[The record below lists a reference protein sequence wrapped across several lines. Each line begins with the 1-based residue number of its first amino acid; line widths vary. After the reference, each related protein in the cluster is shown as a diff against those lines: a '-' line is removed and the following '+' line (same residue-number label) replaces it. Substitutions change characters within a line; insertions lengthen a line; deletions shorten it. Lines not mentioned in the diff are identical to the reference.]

1 MAQTKTQFGYRSAP
15 RSGSGGREAA
25 EHAVVVV
32 GAGPVGLSLAI
43 DLAQRGQSVVLL
55 DDADRIGEGSRAIC
69 FSKRSLEFWDRLGIG
84 QRMVDKGVVWSV
96 GKIFHGDSQLYQF
109 NLLPEEGHKR
119 PAFINLQ
126 QFYAEAYLVDRVEEL
141 PAIDLRWRNKVI
153 GLEQRNDH
161 VRADDRDAGWPLS
174 AARRLSS
181 SPATA
186 PVRRCGRWS
195 GAEFA
200 GQVFEDQFLI
210 ADVKMTAE
218 FPTERWFWFDPPFHA
233 GRSALLHKQPDDI
246 WRIDLQLSRYADPAF
261 EKQPENVRPRIA
273 RMLGH
278 DKFDFEWISLY
289 KFQCRRMDRFIHG
302 RVIFAGD
309 AAHQVSP
316 FGARGANSGLE
327 DAENIAWK
335 LDRVLRGTS
344 PEALLESYHTE
355 RSAAADENI
364 RESTR
369 STDFMAPASHQEARL
384 RKAVLSL
391 AKETEFGKR
400 MVNGGRLS
408 VPSIYDTPLST
419 ADGDAWRGGPRP
431 GASMPDAPI
440 AAPIWPADVPDRS
453 FHRRGN
459 AVHAAGVRQWRGD
472 RCARGRWPIRIGGE
486 GGFADRQ
493 GTGWRALRRRTRHR
507 LSAAARRL
515 CRRALPAPDAGRRST
530 PRWRAPPAE
539 LRFCH
544 DAVHQLEFCQAGRC
558 LPRHRRG
565 ASRVER
571 DAKRRPRCRAGAGAR
586 QSYRRHR
593 GAAMKPSRSPSGGC
607 SMPASSSNSS
617 NNRIHGLERR
627 KGLN

>member
-1 MAQTKTQFGYRSAP
+1 MAQAKNEAKTQFGYRRHPDQDRA
-15 RSGSGGREAA
+15 GANVA
-25 EHAVVVV
+25 EYPVVVV

-96 GKIFHGDSQLYQF
+96 GKIFHSNSQLYQF
-109 NLLPEEGHKR
+109 NLLPEQGHKR

-141 PAIDLRWRNKVI
+141 SAISLRWCNKVA
-153 GLEQRNDH
+153 GLERHNDH
-161 VRADDRDAGWPLS
+161 VALTIATPDGQYRLHANFVVACDG
-174 AARRLSS
+174 ARSS
-181 SPATA
+181 LRQM
-186 PVRRCGRWS
+186 V

-200 GQVFEDQFLI
+200 GQAFEDQFLI
-210 ADVKMTAE
+210 ADVRMSAE

-246 WRIDLQLSRYADPAF
+246 WRIDLQLNRYADPAA
-261 EKQPENVRPRIA
+261 EKLPENVRPRIA

-327 DAENIAWK
+327 DAENLSWK
-335 LDRVLRGTS
+335 LDRVLRKAS
-344 PEALLESYHTE
+344 PEGLLESYHAE

-369 STDFMAPASHQEARL
+369 STDFMAPNSRQEARL

-400 MVNGGRLS
+400 MVNAGRLS
-408 VPSIYDTPLST
+408 VPSVYASPLST
-419 ADGDAWRGGPRP
+419 DDGDNWCGGPRP
-431 GASMPDAPI
+431 GASMPDAPLSARSGDAMFLTEAFI
-440 AAPIWPADVPDRS
+440 QQGTRLTLLEFGDGAATDAPE
-453 FHRRGN
+453 GL
-459 AVHAAGVRQWRGD
+459 GM
-472 RCARGRWPIRIGGE
+472 IRIGG
-486 GGFADRQ
+486 GDGFVDSD
-493 GTGWRALRRRTRHR
+493 GL
-507 LSAAARRL
+507 AAARYD
-515 CRRALPAPDAGRRST
+515 AAPGAT
-530 PRWRAPPAE
+530 YL
-539 LRFCH
+539 LRP
-544 DAVHQLEFCQAGRC
+544 DGYVA
-558 LPRHRRG
+558 
-565 ASRVER
+565 
-571 DAKRRPRCRAGAGAR
+571 AR
-586 QSYRRHR
+586 F
-593 GAAMKPSRSPSGGC
+593 RSPSRTAVEAALAR
-607 SMPASSSNSS
+607 AS
-617 NNRIHGLERR
+617 
-627 KGLN
+627 GLN

>member
-1 MAQTKTQFGYRSAP
+1 MAQAENPAKTQFGYRRHP
-15 RSGSGGREAA
+15 DQDRTGENVA
-25 EHAVVVV
+25 EYPVVVV

-96 GKIFHGDSQLYQF
+96 GKIFHGHSQLYQF
-109 NLLPEEGHKR
+109 NLLPEQGHKR

-126 QFYAEAYLVDRVEEL
+126 QFYAEAYLVDRVGEL
-141 PAIDLRWRNKVI
+141 SSIDLRWRNKVA
-153 GLEQRNDH
+153 GLEQRNDYVALTVLTPDGPYQMH
-161 VRADDRDAGWPLS
+161 AQFVVACDG
-174 AARRLSS
+174 ARSS
-181 SPATA
+181 LRQM
-186 PVRRCGRWS
+186 V

-210 ADVKMTAE
+210 ADVRMTAE

-246 WRIDLQLSRYADPAF
+246 WRIDLQLNRDADPVV
-261 EKQPENVRPRIA
+261 EKLPENVRPRIA

-278 DKFDFEWISLY
+278 DKFEFEWISLY

-327 DAENIAWK
+327 DAENLSWK
-335 LDRVLRGTS
+335 LDRVLRRQS
-344 PEALLESYHTE
+344 PEGLLESYHIE

-369 STDFMAPASHQEARL
+369 STDFMAPSSHHEARL

-400 MVNGGRLS
+400 MVNAGRLS
-408 VPSIYDTPLST
+408 VPSVYETPLST
-419 ADGDAWRGGPRP
+419 DDGDMWAGGPRP
-431 GASMPDAPI
+431 GASMPDAPLS
-440 AAPIWPADVPDRS
+440 ARSGDAMFLTEAFAQNGTRFTWLEFGNGAETDMPD
-453 FHRRGN
+453 GI
-459 AVHAAGVRQWRGD
+459 GV
-472 RCARGRWPIRIGGE
+472 IRIGADGFVDTE
-486 GGFADRQ
+486 G
-493 GTGWRALRRRTRHR
+493 L
-507 LSAAARRL
+507 
-515 CRRALPAPDAGRRST
+515 
-530 PRWRAPPAE
+530 
-539 LRFCH
+539 
-544 DAVHQLEFCQAGRC
+544 
-558 LPRHRRG
+558 
-565 ASRVER
+565 
-571 DAKRRPRCRAGAGAR
+571 AGAR
-586 QSYRRHR
+586 YDAAPGTAYLLRPDGYVAARFRHPTR
-593 GAAMKPSRSPSGGC
+593 TAVDAALSR
-607 SMPASSSNSS
+607 AS
-617 NNRIHGLERR
+617 
-627 KGLN
+627 GLN

>member
-1 MAQTKTQFGYRSAP
+1 MAQAKTQFGYRRHPDQDRADAD
-15 RSGSGGREAA
+15 AA
-25 EHAVVVV
+25 GHPVVVV

-43 DLAQRGQSVVLL
+43 DLAQRGQHVVLL

-69 FSKRSLEFWDRLGIG
+69 FSKRSLEYWDRLGVG

-96 GKIFHGDSQLYQF
+96 GKIFHGASQLYQF

-153 GLEQRNDH
+153 ALEQRNDAVALTVATPDGSYKLH
-161 VRADDRDAGWPLS
+161 AGYVI
-174 AARRLSS
+174 ACDGARSS
-181 SPATA
+181 LRQM
-186 PVRRCGRWS
+186 V

-210 ADVKMTAE
+210 ADVKMTAA

-246 WRIDLQLSRYADPAF
+246 WRIDLQLSRDADPAV
-261 EKQPENVRPRIA
+261 ERQPENVRPRIA

-278 DKFDFEWISLY
+278 DQFDFEWISLY
-289 KFQCRRMDRFIHG
+289 KFQCRRMDRFLHG

-309 AAHQVSP
+309 SAHQVSP

-327 DAENIAWK
+327 DAENLSWK

-344 PEALLESYHTE
+344 PESLLESYHIE
-355 RSAAADENI
+355 RSTAADENI

-369 STDFMAPASHQEARL
+369 STDFMAPATPQEARL

-408 VPSIYDTPLST
+408 VPSVYDTPLST
-419 ADGDAWRGGPRP
+419 ADSDAWSGGPRP
-431 GASMPDAPI
+431 GASMLDAPL
-440 AAPIWPADVPDRS
+440 ALRDGQSRFLTDAFRSVGTDFTLLGFAPDEEPE
-453 FHRRGN
+453 
-459 AVHAAGVRQWRGD
+459 AVSA
-472 RCARGRWPIRIGGE
+472 IRIGGDY
-486 GGFADRQ
+486 GYLDPQ
-493 GTGWRALRRRTRHR
+493 GLATSRYDAQAGTTYLLRPDGYV
-507 LSAAARRL
+507 AARFKRPTHAQL
-515 CRRALPAPDAGRRST
+515 DAALARATGFS
-530 PRWRAPPAE
+530 
-539 LRFCH
+539 
-544 DAVHQLEFCQAGRC
+544 
-558 LPRHRRG
+558 
-565 ASRVER
+565 
-571 DAKRRPRCRAGAGAR
+571 
-586 QSYRRHR
+586 
-593 GAAMKPSRSPSGGC
+593 
-607 SMPASSSNSS
+607 
-617 NNRIHGLERR
+617 
-627 KGLN
+627 

>member
-1 MAQTKTQFGYRSAP
+1 MAQTKTQFGYRRHPDQDRAAA
-15 RSGSGGREAA
+15 EIA

-43 DLAQRGQSVVLL
+43 DLAQRGQAVVLL

-96 GKIFHGDSQLYQF
+96 GKIFHGEQQLYQF

-126 QFYAEAYLVDRVEEL
+126 QFYAEAYLVDRVGEL
-141 PAIDLRWRNKVI
+141 PAIDLRWRNKVT
-153 GLEQRNDH
+153 GLEPRNDS
-161 VRADDRDAGWPLS
+161 VLLTIQTPDGPYRLNAQYVIACDG
-174 AARRLSS
+174 ARSS
-181 SPATA
+181 LRQM
-186 PVRRCGRWS
+186 V

-210 ADVKMTAE
+210 ADVKMTAA

-246 WRIDLQLSRYADPAF
+246 WRIDLQLNRFADPAL
-261 EKQPENVRPRIA
+261 EKLPENVRPRIA

-289 KFQCRRMDRFIHG
+289 KFQCRRMNRFIHG

-327 DAENIAWK
+327 DAENLAWK

-369 STDFMAPASHQEARL
+369 STDFMAPNSHQEARL

-408 VPSIYDTPLST
+408 TPSVYATPLST
-419 ADGDAWRGGPRP
+419 ADGDSWRGGAQP
-431 GASMPDAPI
+431 GASMPDAPVAGPGGEPMFLTEAFI
-440 AAPIWPADVPDRS
+440 GAGTRFTLLEFGNGAAPELPEEV
-453 FHRRGN
+453 
-459 AVHAAGVRQWRGD
+459 AA
-472 RCARGRWPIRIGGE
+472 IRIGGKDGLVDSAGLAATRYDAE
-486 GGFADRQ
+486 P
-493 GTGWRALRRRTRHR
+493 GTAYLFRPDGYV
-507 LSAAARRL
+507 AARFRHPTREGL
-515 CRRALPAPDAGRRST
+515 DAALARAAG
-530 PRWRAPPAE
+530 
-539 LRFCH
+539 H
-544 DAVHQLEFCQAGRC
+544 
-558 LPRHRRG
+558 
-565 ASRVER
+565 
-571 DAKRRPRCRAGAGAR
+571 
-586 QSYRRHR
+586 
-593 GAAMKPSRSPSGGC
+593 
-607 SMPASSSNSS
+607 N
-617 NNRIHGLERR
+617 
-627 KGLN
+627 